1 MSLTPQSPSSIRR
14 AHSHEATELT
24 QLALRSKAYWG
35 YSEAFMQAARAEMQI
50 TIPQLPTEYLYVL
63 EISGQK
69 YTVGQTGRVIGFY
82 QLRGMTTWQVELT
95 DLFVD
100 PVAIGQGWGKVLW
113 RHAVET
119 AYSRGYSQMTW
130 ESDPQA
136 EGFYLH
142 MGAQRVGLVGS
153 SVKPGRLLPK
163 MSYHL
168 QRYVE

>member
-1 MSLTPQSPSSIRR
+1 
-14 AHSHEATELT
+14 
-24 QLALRSKAYWG
+24 
-35 YSEAFMQAARAEMQI
+35 MQAARAEMQI

-63 EISGQK
+63 EISEQK
-69 YTVGQTGRVIGFY
+69 ERLQQEDLEQAELVSQTGHVIGFY

-100 PVAIGQGWGKVLW
+100 PTAIGQGWGKILW
-113 RHAVET
+113 KHAVET
-119 AYSRGYSQMTW
+119 ASSRGYSEMTW
-130 ESDPQA
+130 QSDPHA

-163 MSYHL
+163 MRYQL
-168 QRYVE
+168 QE